1 MSEILCHRILENKTT
16 YFVAGVASAGE
27 GEIRKTQLASCS
39 KRDIPKREELCSSR
53 LYWTI
58 GGLFVTIGSRN
69 SRLPVVYL
77 LGAYQN
83 NKTKPVF
90 DLNICFWIDE
100 DLIMQFSPCVYRAY
114 STSPGTYFG

>member
-1 MSEILCHRILENKTT
+1 M
-16 YFVAGVASAGE
+16 YFVAGVASASE

-58 GGLFVTIGSRN
+58 CGLFVKIESRN

-77 LGAYQN
+77 LGAYRN
-83 NKTKPVF
+83 DNTETEF
-90 DLNICFWIDE
+90 DLDICFWIDE
-100 DLIMQFSPCVYRAY
+100 ESIMQFSPWVYTAY